1 MGCCQPVLGPIEN
14 YYTKYQTDERIEE
27 AISGITGSSSGCCIT
42 PEEVDE
48 KIEEAISGIT
58 VSGITEEQAEEMIKE
73 AVSGKI
79 DSSDVYTKQESD
91 VLFDEKLDVTAY
103 TPTDLTNYYTKDETS
118 GATQI
123 KTRFDIL
130 SSSIAQ
136 KQTRLVSGENIKTI
150 NNESILGDGNLDIQS
165 LLDVPV
171 YKGSALASVS
181 INNQSGDGGGQNR
194 VSGVTSLGAGWLV
207 ETKNRTEAAFGNYN
221 LSNSYNPNVFDFS
234 SGSTLFSVGN
244 GHSENTGGY
253 MRRHNAFEIRQNGDI
268 YIADTNSEGEP
279 YEYQMIKL
287 QDVIKSLQNEI
298 DNLRAMLQ

>member
-1 MGCCQPVLGPIEN
+1 MGCNCEGRNINISMGCCEPVLAPIEN
-14 YYTKYQTDERIEE
+14 YYTKYQVDKLIES
-27 AISGITGSSSGCCIT
+27 ATTSGCCIT

-48 KIEEAISGIT
+48 KIEEAISG
-58 VSGITEEQAEEMIKE
+58 
-73 AVSGKI
+73 KI

-91 VLFDEKLDVTAY
+91 ELFDEKLDVTAY

-123 KTRFDIL
+123 KTEFDMI
-130 SSSIAQ
+130 SSEVAQ

-150 NNESILGDGNLDIQS
+150 NNESILGSGNIDIQS
-165 LLDVPV
+165 LVDVPV

-181 INNQSGDGGGQNR
+181 INNPSGLNNGYNKISGD
-194 VSGVTSLGAGWLV
+194 TSVGAGWLV
-207 ETKNRTEAAFGNYN
+207 ETKNPREAAFGNYN
-221 LSNSYNPNVFDFS
+221 LSNSYNPNVFDYS

-244 GHSENTGGY
+244 GHSENTGGD
-253 MRRHNAFEIRQNGDI
+253 MRKHNAFEIRQNGDI
-268 YIADTNSEGEP
+268 YIANTNSEGEP
-279 YEYQMIKL
+279 YEYPMIKL